1 MYAIVAAFL
10 AGLLTI
16 FSPCVLPLAPIVV
29 TGARAHDARGPLAL
43 AAGLAITFGIVGGS
57 LASFGV
63 ELGETGAVRMMA
75 SLLMSLAGIVMLVPW
90 LSSRSEQLLGPLAG
104 LSETLSRTFPK
115 ADLLGQFCAGIVL
128 ALAWAP
134 CVGPTLGA
142 AVALAASGGS
152 LSSAIA
158 TMTVFAL
165 GAAASLLGAGY
176 GLSRM
181 AAANRAIAGRGAVI
195 GKNALAVT
203 LVVVGLSI
211 FVGLDKSIEATF
223 VEAMPDWLV
232 TAATRL

>member
-1 MYAIVAAFL
+1 MYIVAAFL

-29 TGARAHDARGPLAL
+29 TGARADDARGPVAL

-63 ELGETGAVRMMA
+63 ELGETGAVRIVAAALMA
-75 SLLMSLAGIVMLVPW
+75 VAGIIMLVPW
-90 LSSRSEQLLGPLAG
+90 LTARSEQLLGPLAR
-104 LSETLSRTFPK
+104 LSQTLALYFPK
-115 ADLLGQFCAGIVL
+115 AELFGQFCAGIVL

-134 CVGPTLGA
+134 CIGPTLGA
-142 AVALAASGGS
+142 AVALAAGGGS
-152 LSSAIA
+152 VSSAVV

-176 GLSRM
+176 VLSRTSIASRVM
-181 AAANRAIAGRGAVI
+181 AGRSGAL
-195 GKNALAVT
+195 GRAALAVT
-203 LVVVGLSI
+203 LVVVGVSILS
-211 FVGLDKSIEATF
+211 GLDKSIEATF

>member
-1 MYAIVAAFL
+1 MVAAAAAFL

-16 FSPCVLPLAPIVV
+16 LSPCVLPLAPIVV
-29 TGARAHDARGPLAL
+29 AGARAEDARGPLAL

-63 ELGETGAVRMMA
+63 ELGETGAVRIVASVLMA
-75 SLLMSLAGIVMLVPW
+75 AAGIIMLVPW
-90 LSSRSEQLLGPLAG
+90 LSARSEQLLGPLAG
-104 LSETLSRTFPK
+104 LSGSLSRAFPK
-115 ADLLGQFCAGIVL
+115 TRLLGQFCAGIVL

-152 LSSAIA
+152 LSAAIA

-181 AAANRAIAGRGAVI
+181 AVASRAVAGRGAVI
-195 GKNALAVT
+195 GKTALAVS
-203 LVVVGLSI
+203 LVVVGVSILS
-211 FVGLDKSIEATF
+211 GLDKVIEATF

>member
-1 MYAIVAAFL
+1 MYAMAAAFL

-29 TGARAHDARGPLAL
+29 TGARARDARGPVAL
-43 AAGLAITFGIVGGS
+43 AAGLAVTFGLVGGS

-63 ELGETGAVRMMA
+63 ELGETGVVRIVAAVMMA
-75 SLLMSLAGIVMLVPW
+75 AAGIIMLVPW
-90 LSSRSEQLLGPLAG
+90 LTARSELLLAPLAR
-104 LSETLSRTFPK
+104 LSETVSLYFPK

-152 LSSAIA
+152 LSSAIV

-176 GLSRM
+176 ALSRTSI
-181 AAANRAIAGRGAVI
+181 ASRAMAGRNAAI
-195 GKNALAVT
+195 GKSALAVT
-203 LVVVGLSI
+203 LVVVGVSILS
-211 FVGLDKSIEATF
+211 GLDKSIEATF

>member
-1 MYAIVAAFL
+1 MYTIVAAFL

-29 TGARAHDARGPLAL
+29 TGARAHDARGPAAL
-43 AAGLAITFGIVGGS
+43 AAGLAITFGTVGGS

-63 ELGETGAVRMMA
+63 ELGETGAVRIAAAVLMA
-75 SLLMSLAGIVMLVPW
+75 VAGIIMLVPW
-90 LSSRSEQLLGPLAG
+90 LTARSAQLLGPLAR
-104 LSETLSRTFPK
+104 LSQTLSLYFPK
-115 ADLLGQFCAGIVL
+115 AELFGQFCAGIVL

-152 LSSAIA
+152 VSSAVV

-176 GLSRM
+176 VLSRTSIASRVM
-181 AAANRAIAGRGAVI
+181 AGRGGAI
-195 GKNALAVT
+195 GRAALAVT
-203 LVVVGLSI
+203 LVVVGVSILS
-211 FVGLDKSIEATF
+211 GLDKSIEATF

>member
-1 MYAIVAAFL
+1 MSAIVAAFL

-29 TGARAHDARGPLAL
+29 TGARAQDARGPVAL

-57 LASFGV
+57 LASFGI
-63 ELGETGAVRMMA
+63 ELGETGAVRIAA
-75 SLLMSLAGIVMLVPW
+75 SLVMAAAGIIMLVPW
-90 LSSRSEQLLGPLAG
+90 LTARSEQLLAPLAG
-104 LSETLSRTFPK
+104 LSATLALYFPK
-115 ADLLGQFCAGIVL
+115 AELLGQFCAGIVL

-152 LSSAIA
+152 LSSAVM

-165 GAAASLLGAGY
+165 GAAAALLGAGY
-176 GLSRM
+176 ALSRTSI
-181 AAANRAIAGRGAVI
+181 AGRATAGRGAAI
-195 GKNALAVT
+195 GKQALAVS
-203 LVVVGLSI
+203 LIVVGVSILS
-211 FVGLDKSIEATF
+211 GLDKSIEATF

>member
-29 TGARAHDARGPLAL
+29 SGARAHDTRGPVAL

-63 ELGETGAVRMMA
+63 ELGESGIVRIVASVLMA
-75 SLLMSLAGIVMLVPW
+75 AAGIIMLVPW
-90 LSSRSEQLLGPLAG
+90 LAARSELLLGPLAG
-104 LSETLSRTFPK
+104 LSGTLSLYFPR
-115 ADLLGQFCAGIVL
+115 AELLGQFCAGIVL

-165 GAAASLLGAGY
+165 GAGVSLLGAGY
-176 GLSRM
+176 CLSRM
-181 AAANRAIAGRGAVI
+181 AVASRAMAGRGAAI
-195 GKNALAVT
+195 GKRALAVS
-203 LVVVGLSI
+203 LVVVGLAI
-211 FVGLDKSIEATF
+211 FSGLDKSIEATL

>member
-1 MYAIVAAFL
+1 MYAIVAAFV

-29 TGARAHDARGPLAL
+29 TGARAGDARGPFAL

-57 LASFGV
+57 LASFGI
-63 ELGETGAVRMMA
+63 ELGETGVVRILASILMA
-75 SLLMSLAGIVMLVPW
+75 AAGIIMLIPW
-90 LSSRSEQLLGPLAG
+90 LGARSEQLLAPLVQW
-104 LSETLSRTFPK
+104 SETLSLYFPK
-115 ADLLGQFCAGIVL
+115 AELLGQFCAGIVL

-152 LSSAIA
+152 LSAAIA

-176 GLSRM
+176 VLSRT
-181 AAANRAIAGRGAVI
+181 AIAGRAMASRGAAI
-195 GKNALAVT
+195 GKKALAVT
-203 LVVVGLSI
+203 LVVVGVSILS
-211 FVGLDKSIEATF
+211 GMDKFIEATF